1 MQSSRDDGRL
11 ARLVDRGPGSVVVT
25 SPGGQVIGWSGG
37 AEAMFG
43 YKAQQALGRPL
54 AELIGAP
61 GAVADTVVTVNA
73 LGERSIEG
81 VRRRDD
87 GTLIHVGAA
96 VRSVRDDDGFEGV
109 VHCLTDITRLK
120 VRRDARVIEGRYRDL
135 LESMPDAIVVV
146 NDIGRIIVVNRQA
159 EAMFGH
165 ARDELIGELIEMLLP
180 RRFRGAHIGHRGRY
194 FEQSRA
200 RPMGAG
206 LELYGLRKNGDE
218 FPVEIS
224 LSPLETDIGPLGMS
238 AIRDITQRRSAE
250 RALHEK
256 NVELERANK
265 AKDRFLATMSH
276 ELRTPL
282 NAVIGF
288 TGLLLM
294 KLPGPLT
301 ADQEKQLAMVQSS
314 ARHLLSLI
322 NDLLDVAKIES
333 GNVQFNLE
341 ALGCRSVVDE
351 VATTLRPAAQAKG
364 LSLDVR
370 APDKDVVLHSD
381 RRALQQILINLTNNA
396 IKFTDRGGV
405 VIELASAPAAG
416 GGRTVRLAVVDT
428 GVGIAPEDQ
437 QRLFQ
442 AFTQVGDDATR
453 HRVEGTGLG
462 LYLCRKL
469 AELLGGRIEMHS
481 EPGRGSRFDLVF
493 EQIAP

>member
-1 MQSSRDDGRL
+1 MQRDDNRL
-11 ARLVDRGPGSVVVT
+11 ARLIVRGPGAVVVA
-25 SPGGQVIGWSGG
+25 SQGGEVLGWSGG

-43 YKAQQALGRPL
+43 YKAQQAIGRPL

-61 GAVADTVVTVNA
+61 GAVADTVVTVSA

-120 VRRDARVIEGRYRDL
+120 VRRDARLVEGRYRDL

-146 NDIGRIIVVNRQA
+146 NGIGRIIVVNRQA
-159 EAMFGH
+159 ETMFGYE
-165 ARDELIGELIEMLLP
+165 RDELIGELIEALIP
-180 RRFRGAHIGHRGRY
+180 QRYRQAHLGYRGRY
-194 FEQSRA
+194 FEQSRT

-206 LELYGLRKNGDE
+206 LELYGQRKDGGE
-218 FPVEIS
+218 FPVEIG
-224 LSPLETDIGPLGMS
+224 LSPLETDIGRLGMS
-238 AIRDITQRRSAE
+238 VIRDITQRRSAE

-301 ADQEKQLAMVQSS
+301 ADQEKQLGMVQSS

-333 GNVQFNLE
+333 GNVQLHLE
-341 ALGCRSVVDE
+341 PLDCRAIVDE

-364 LSLDVR
+364 LRLDVKT
-370 APDKDVVLHSD
+370 PSEDVLLRSD
-381 RRALQQILINLTNNA
+381 RRALQQVLINLTNNA
-396 IKFTDRGGV
+396 IKFTERGCV
-405 VIELASAPAAG
+405 EIELSSAPAAG
-416 GGRTVRLAVVDT
+416 GGHTVRLAVADT

-437 QRLFQ
+437 ARLFQ
-442 AFTQVGDDATR
+442 AFTQVGDGATLR
-453 HRVEGTGLG
+453 RGEGTGLG
-462 LYLCRKL
+462 LYLCRML
-469 AELLGGRIEMHS
+469 VELLGGRIEMRS
-481 EPGRGSRFDLVF
+481 EPGRGSRFEMVF
-493 EQIAP
+493 DPPAP

>member
-1 MQSSRDDGRL
+1 
-11 ARLVDRGPGSVVVT
+11 
-25 SPGGQVIGWSGG
+25 
-37 AEAMFG
+37 
-43 YKAQQALGRPL
+43 
-54 AELIGAP
+54 
-61 GAVADTVVTVNA
+61 
-73 LGERSIEG
+73 
-81 VRRRDD
+81 
-87 GTLIHVGAA
+87 
-96 VRSVRDDDGFEGV
+96 
-109 VHCLTDITRLK
+109 
-120 VRRDARVIEGRYRDL
+120 
-135 LESMPDAIVVV
+135 
-146 NDIGRIIVVNRQA
+146 
-159 EAMFGH
+159 
-165 ARDELIGELIEMLLP
+165 
-180 RRFRGAHIGHRGRY
+180 
-194 FEQSRA
+194 
-200 RPMGAG
+200 
-206 LELYGLRKNGDE
+206 
-218 FPVEIS
+218 
-224 LSPLETDIGPLGMS
+224 
-238 AIRDITQRRSAE
+238 
-250 RALHEK
+250 LHEK